1 MSSQPT
7 HEATPDNHEQPTGH
21 KDEKAAAP
29 AKAARMGIMLK
40 MVGRYA
46 LLGLTPLLAIA
57 ALAVALMAYKNNQSN
72 VGQLTEIQT
81 QLESLNTSLSTSKAE
96 VEKLKFMAAKEKN
109 AHSELL
115 AKQEERVNKVVQNI
129 TPIQTKLKIRPTLEE
144 QLNQGA
150 SAPVTAAPMTT
161 PSAHESKPAAKTS
174 AVEPTKIAPTPHV
187 AEKHAASPAPTKP
200 APVKAAPLQAA
211 PKPPI
216 KVEAAPKVNPAA
228 TKPTPP
234 PTSSSSEKTVTPQVK
249 AMKEA
254 IEQFNGKQR

>member
-7 HEATPDNHEQPTGH
+7 HEATPDSHEQPTGH

-81 QLESLNTSLSTSKAE
+81 QLESLNTSLSASKAE
-96 VEKLKFMAAKEKN
+96 LEKLKFTTAKEKT

-115 AKQEERVNKVVQNI
+115 AKHDERVNKVIQNI

-144 QLNQGA
+144 QLHQVA
-150 SAPVTAAPMTT
+150 SAPAAAMPAPT
-161 PSAHESKPAAKTS
+161 PSAHETTPAAKTS
-174 AVEPTKIAPTPHV
+174 AVEPSKIAPAPHV

-211 PKPPI
+211 PKPPY
-216 KVEAAPKVNPAA
+216 KAEATPKANPVV

-234 PTSSSSEKTVTPQVK
+234 ATSSSGEKTVTPQVK

-254 IEQFNGKQR
+254 IEQFNGKR